1 VAIFSRDLPPDGL
14 GVLDALPQLRV
25 QVPRRPG
32 TGPTTPQKPSLIVP
46 RRVPLKL
53 DPRAPATTVAR
64 PRQPALKPGSLQPG
78 GSFTPATRSAAGP
91 QTAPLAP
98 QNTPG
103 GGGYVPQ
110 QPSFAPSAGDGGG
123 SGGYTMPDF
132 DEGVALPDAADL
144 PELPALPDL
153 PGTTSA
159 TAGSESNAGL
169 YIVGGIAVAGLG
181 FLASVWLRRR
191 R

>member
-1 VAIFSRDLPPDGL
+1 
-14 GVLDALPQLRV
+14 
-25 QVPRRPG
+25 
-32 TGPTTPQKPSLIVP
+32 
-46 RRVPLKL
+46 
-53 DPRAPATTVAR
+53 
-64 PRQPALKPGSLQPG
+64 
-78 GSFTPATRSAAGP
+78 
-91 QTAPLAP
+91 
-98 QNTPG
+98 
-103 GGGYVPQ
+103 
-110 QPSFAPSAGDGGG
+110 
-123 SGGYTMPDF
+123 MPDF